1 MNAPKFLSSGDSAI
15 TVEFGNEISAEINA
29 CVHALD
35 KALHKKNI
43 LGIVETVPTFRSLL
57 IIYDPCI
64 TGGEKLKAKITK
76 LCGDLEASSE
86 GKKRIIEIPVLYGG
100 EYGEDLKDVAEINKL
115 TEDEVIKIHSGTDYL
130 IYMLGFFLGIIYL
143 NVASTRY
150 VVDVGIW
157 SEWFR
162 SQYLGYDL
170 KSFDYMWYVAQIR
183 LLPAGGLAILGGTK
197 FRKIA
202 AYLFLL
208 WAGLAS
214 GMILTSALLM
224 LGVKGLI
231 LCVISM
237 LPHFLCYIPA
247 YAMLL
252 LYLFRYPVSE
262 WNSTKTLSF
271 VLFLTMGIALECLV
285 NPVLLKMFL
294 RTL

>member
-29 CVHALD
+29 CVHALY

-150 VVDVGIW
+150 VVARI
-157 SEWFR
+157 
-162 SQYLGYDL
+162 
-170 KSFDYMWYVAQIR
+170 
-183 LLPAGGLAILGGTK
+183 
-197 FRKIA
+197 
-202 AYLFLL
+202 
-208 WAGLAS
+208 
-214 GMILTSALLM
+214 
-224 LGVKGLI
+224 
-231 LCVISM
+231 CVSRR
-237 LPHFLCYIPA
+237 P
-247 YAMLL
+247 
-252 LYLFRYPVSE
+252 
-262 WNSTKTLSF
+262 
-271 VLFLTMGIALECLV
+271 
-285 NPVLLKMFL
+285 
-294 RTL
+294 

>member
-115 TEDEVIKIHSGTDYL
+115 TEDEVVKIHSGTDYL
-130 IYMLGFFLGIIYL
+130 IYMLGFLPGFAYLGGLDPRLHTPRLDSPRTCIP
-143 NVASTRY
+143 AGS
-150 VVDVGIW
+150 VGI
-157 SEWFR
+157 
-162 SQYLGYDL
+162 GG
-170 KSFDYMWYVAQIR
+170 AQTGVY
-183 LLPAGGLAILGGTK
+183 P
-197 FRKIA
+197 
-202 AYLFLL
+202 
-208 WAGLAS
+208 LAS
-214 GMILTSALLM
+214 PGGWQLL
-224 LGVKGLI
+224 G
-231 LCVISM
+231 
-237 LPHFLCYIPA
+237 
-247 YAMLL
+247 
-252 LYLFRYPVSE
+252 RTPVSVFDRQRQE
-262 WNSTKTLSF
+262 PILYRAGDLVHF
-271 VLFLTMGIALECLV
+271 VPISPAEYEEIARAVAAGTYTVQVEEV
-285 NPVLLKMFL
+285 PVCD
-294 RTL
+294 

>member
-1 MNAPKFLSSGDSAI
+1 MQKYLN
-15 TVEFGNEISAEINA
+15 
-29 CVHALD
+29 
-35 KALHKKNI
+35 
-43 LGIVETVPTFRSLL
+43 
-57 IIYDPCI
+57 
-64 TGGEKLKAKITK
+64 GGYVCEDTKKAKVSYS
-76 LCGDLEASSE
+76 DLYAGLFSWNHIFECCF
-86 GKKRIIEIPVLYGG
+86 
-100 EYGEDLKDVAEINKL
+100 D
-115 TEDEVIKIHSGTDYL
+115 
-130 IYMLGFFLGIIYL
+130 
-143 NVASTRY
+143 RY